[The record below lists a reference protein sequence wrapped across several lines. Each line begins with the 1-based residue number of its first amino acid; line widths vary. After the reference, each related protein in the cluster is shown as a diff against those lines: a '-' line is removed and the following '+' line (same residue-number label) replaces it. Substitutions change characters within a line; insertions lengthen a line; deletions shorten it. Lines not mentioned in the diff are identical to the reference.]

1 MFAKFS
7 PDQLAFRDA
16 MRRLMKGDCTP
27 QVLRDIWGG
36 DSAESLWHGVAELG
50 VLGMTAPEADGGL
63 GLGFLDSILVHEE
76 AGAAALPGPFIE
88 TAAVGVPLLAD
99 AGLRLWTER
108 VASGDARLALQIDG
122 GIVLDADVADVM
134 IAIRGGTAQLVTKDA
149 MECTPVDS
157 VDGSRRLFRVESR
170 GGEELDLSAVAV
182 YEARDRG
189 VVGTAAQL
197 IGLGRTLL
205 EMSVAYVGERVQF
218 GRAVGSFQAV
228 QHPLANLR
236 VALDF
241 AAPLVYRAAFAL
253 DRGDDDSPLHAS
265 MAKASASDAAV
276 SASKVAL
283 QVHGAM
289 GYSYE
294 YDLHMYMKRA
304 WALARSFGD
313 AHKHRR
319 RVGDLLGLP
328 GTEH

>member
-7 PDQLAFRDA
+7 PEQLEFRDA
-16 MRRLMKGDCTP
+16 MRRLMKGDCP
-27 QVLRDIWGG
+27 PDVLRRVWAG
-36 DSAESLWHGVAELG
+36 ESPTALWHAVAELG
-50 VLGMTAPEADGGL
+50 VLGISAPEEDGGL
-63 GLGFLDSILVHEE
+63 GLDLMDSVLLYEE
-76 AGAAALPGPFIE
+76 AGAAALPGPVVE
-88 TAAVGVPLLAD
+88 TSAVGIPLLAD
-99 AGLRLWTER
+99 AGERLWTER
-108 VASGDARLALQIDG
+108 VACGDARLAVQIDG
-122 GIVLDADVADVM
+122 GMVLDADVADVM
-134 IAIRGGTAQLVTKDA
+134 IAIHGGTAQLVTKDS
-149 MECTPVDS
+149 MGSSPLDS
-157 VDGSRRLFRVESR
+157 VDAGRRLFSVEHS

-205 EMSVAYVGERVQF
+205 DMSITYVGDRQQF

-228 QHPLANLR
+228 QHALANVR

-276 SASKVAL
+276 KASKVAL

-289 GYSYE
+289 GYSFE
-294 YDLHMYMKRA
+294 YDLHMFMKRA

-328 GTEH
+328 GSIH

>member
-7 PDQLAFRDA
+7 ADQLEFRDA

-27 QVLRDIWGG
+27 QVLRGIWAGESS
-36 DSAESLWHGVAELG
+36 DSLWHGVAELG
-50 VLGMTAPEADGGL
+50 VLGMAAPEADGGL
-63 GLGFLDSILVHEE
+63 GLGFLDSILVYEE
-76 AGAAALPGPFIE
+76 AGAAALPGPFVE
-88 TAAVGVPLLAD
+88 TSAVGIPLLAD
-99 AGLRLWTER
+99 AGERLWTER
-108 VASGDARLALQIDG
+108 ILNGDARLALQIDG
-122 GIVLDADVADVM
+122 GMVLDADLADVM
-134 IAIRGGTAQLVTKDA
+134 IAIRGGTAQLVTKNA
-149 MECTPVDS
+149 MECTPVES
-157 VDGSRRLFRVESR
+157 VDGSRRLFRVASR

-189 VVGTAAQL
+189 VVGTAAAL
-197 IGLGRTLL
+197 MGLGRRLL
-205 EMSVAYVGERVQF
+205 QMSIDYVCQREQF
-218 GRAVGSFQAV
+218 GRAIGSFQAV